1 MDNAINMDEA
11 LNKLT
16 EHFMDHPYTESST
29 FDTMITGI
37 KYLVADF
44 LEHVTF
50 SEDSTKDEIAT
61 GFREYVNA
69 LDPVS
74 NSDHSDYMDIYCSV
88 AAILLEDTVAEQV
101 IRTYSLFKLLD
112 SLDVDELKKS
122 NIKEN

>member
-1 MDNAINMDEA
+1 MNSTINMDEA

-16 EHFMDHPYTESST
+16 EHFIDHPYTESST

-50 SEDSTKDEIAT
+50 SGDSTKDEIAA

-74 NSDHSDYMDIYCSV
+74 NPDHSDYMDIYCSV
-88 AAILLEDTVAEQV
+88 AAMLLEDTIAEQV
-101 IRTYSLFKLLD
+101 IRTHSLFKLLN
-112 SLDVDELKKS
+112 SLDIDELKES

>member
-1 MDNAINMDEA
+1 MDNTINMDEA

-16 EHFMDHPYTESST
+16 DHFMDHPYTESST
-29 FDTMITGI
+29 FDIMTQGI

-50 SEDSTKDEIAT
+50 SGDSTKDEIAV

-88 AAILLEDTVAEQV
+88 AAMLLEDTIAEQV
-101 IRTYSLFKLLD
+101 IRTHSLFKLLN
-112 SLDVDELKKS
+112 SLDIDELKES